1 MKSNT
6 LRSRV
11 IGSLLMLMIITVS
24 AQAQERRGPHPQKQG
39 QERMEKG
46 GKGAEKP
53 DRPRIPG
60 ITEEQEEQMKA
71 IHLEM
76 EKAGLPIR
84 NQIGEKEARF
94 RTLVTA
100 DSYDEKAVNRVLD
113 EIGDLKTDMRK
124 LKVASLQKAKKVLND
139 EQMMFLYK
147 HMDKGPGQKGGPKGG
162 KRGR

>member
-1 MKSNT
+1 
-6 LRSRV
+6 
-11 IGSLLMLMIITVS
+11 MLMVITVS
-24 AQAQERRGPHPQKQG
+24 TQAQERRGPHPQKQG

-46 GKGAEKP
+46 GEGHDKAE
-53 DRPRIPG
+53 RPRIPG

-76 EKAGLPIR
+76 EKAALPVR

-100 DSYDEKAVNRVLD
+100 DAYDEKAVNRVLD

-124 LKVASLQKAKKVLND
+124 LEVASLQKAKKVLND
-139 EQMMFLYK
+139 EQMLFLYK
-147 HMDKGPGQKGGPKGG
+147 HMEKGPGQKGDSKGGPKGG